1 MNNYHQLLKSGIVIT
16 SLRAEHARQLERL
29 QHLVFPTLAP
39 ELLFRAEHYL
49 KHLEIFPDGQFV
61 ALHGEQVVGAT
72 STVRL
77 HYNHGHGKHP
87 TFAEIIQGGWLTS
100 HQMNGDWLYGADVSV
115 HPHSR
120 RMGIARGL
128 YKARQDL
135 VHRLGLRGQIAG
147 GMLSGYGAV
156 KHKMTAIQ
164 YFEALLMEKIVD
176 PTLSAQRKVGF
187 ELRELLPNYLDDPLC
202 DNYGVLIVLDA
213 GRQVALD

>member
-1 MNNYHQLLKSGIVIT
+1 MYHQILKSGIVIT
-16 SLRAEHARQLERL
+16 STQPEHARQLERL
-29 QHLVFPTLAP
+29 QTIVFPTLAP

-49 KHLEIFPDGQFV
+49 KHLEIFPEGQFV

-77 HYNHGHGKHP
+77 PYDHGHHKHP
-87 TFAEIIQGGWLTS
+87 SFAEIIQGGWLTS
-100 HQMNGDWLYGADVSV
+100 HQPNGDWLYGADVSV

-135 VHRLGLRGQIAG
+135 VHRLGLKGQIAG

-156 KHKMTAIQ
+156 KDKMSAIQ
-164 YFEALLMEKIVD
+164 YFEALLMDKIVD
-176 PTLSAQRKVGF
+176 PTLSAQRRVGF
-187 ELRELLPNYLDDPLC
+187 ELKELLPNYLDDPVC
-202 DNYGVLIVLDA
+202 DNYGVLIMLPA
-213 GRQVALD
+213 GRQVVLE

>member
-1 MNNYHQLLKSGIVIT
+1 MYHQILKSGIVIT
-16 SLRAEHARQLERL
+16 STQPEHVRQLERL
-29 QHLVFPTLAP
+29 QTIVFPTLAP

-49 KHLEIFPDGQFV
+49 KHLEIFPEGQFV

-77 HYNHGHGKHP
+77 PYDHGHHKHP
-87 TFAEIIQGGWLTS
+87 SFAEIIQGGWLTS
-100 HQMNGDWLYGADVSV
+100 HQPNGDWLYGADVSV

-135 VHRLGLRGQIAG
+135 VHRLGLKGQIAG

-156 KHKMTAIQ
+156 KDKMSAIQ
-164 YFEALLMEKIVD
+164 YFEALLMDKIVD
-176 PTLSAQRKVGF
+176 PTLSAQRRVGF
-187 ELRELLPNYLDDPLC
+187 ELKELLPNYLDDPVC
-202 DNYGVLIVLDA
+202 DNYGVLIMLPA
-213 GRQVALD
+213 GRQVALE

>member
-1 MNNYHQLLKSGIVIT
+1 MYQQTLKSGIVIT
-16 SLRAEHARQLERL
+16 STQPEHARQLERL
-29 QHLVFPTLAP
+29 QDIVFPTLAP
-39 ELLFRAEHYL
+39 EQRFKAEHYL

-77 HYNHGHGKHP
+77 HYTHGHSKHP
-87 TFAEIIQGGWLTS
+87 RFDDIIQGGWLTS
-100 HQMNGDWLYGADVSV
+100 HQPNGDWLYGADVSV

-135 VHRLGLRGQIAG
+135 VHRLGLKGQIAG

-156 KHKMTAIQ
+156 KDKMTAMQ

-176 PTLSAQRKVGF
+176 PTLSAQRRVGF
-187 ELRELLPNYLDDPLC
+187 ELKELLPNYLDDPLC
-202 DNYGVLIVLDA
+202 DNYGVLIMLDA
-213 GRQVALD
+213 GRQVALE

>member
-1 MNNYHQLLKSGIVIT
+1 MYHQILKSGIVIT
-16 SLRAEHARQLERL
+16 STQPEHARQLERL
-29 QHLVFPTLAP
+29 QTIVFPTLAP

-77 HYNHGHGKHP
+77 PYDHGHHKHP
-87 TFAEIIQGGWLTS
+87 SFAEIIQGGWLTS
-100 HQMNGDWLYGADVSV
+100 HQPNGDWLYGADVSV

-128 YKARQDL
+128 YRARQDL
-135 VHRLGLRGQIAG
+135 VHRLGLKGQIAG

-156 KHKMTAIQ
+156 KDKMTAIQ
-164 YFEALLMEKIVD
+164 YFEALLMDKIVD
-176 PTLSAQRKVGF
+176 PTLSAQRRVGF
-187 ELRELLPNYLDDPLC
+187 LLKEQRAKYFGDPGG
-202 DNYGVLIVLDA
+202 DNYGVLIMLPA
-213 GRQVALD
+213 GRQVALE

>member
-1 MNNYHQLLKSGIVIT
+1 MVHQILKNGIVIT
-16 SLRAEHARQLERL
+16 PTRPEHARQLERL
-29 QHLVFPTLAP
+29 QTIVFPTLAP

-77 HYNHGHGKHP
+77 QYDPGHGRHP

-100 HQMNGDWLYGADVSV
+100 HQPNGEWLYGADVSV

-128 YKARQDL
+128 YNARQDL
-135 VHRLGLRGQIAG
+135 VHRLGLKGQIAG

-156 KHKMTAIQ
+156 KDKMTAMQ
-164 YFEALLMEKIVD
+164 YFEALLMDKIVD
-176 PTLSAQRKVGF
+176 PTISAQRRVGF
-187 ELRELLPNYLDDPLC
+187 ELKELLPNYLDDPVC
-202 DNYGVLIVLDA
+202 DNYGVLIMLPA
-213 GRQVALD
+213 GRQVVLE

>member
-1 MNNYHQLLKSGIVIT
+1 MNNYHQILKSGIVIT

-29 QHLVFPTLAP
+29 QHIVFPTLAP

-49 KHLEIFPDGQFV
+49 KHLDIFPEGQFV

-77 HYNHGHGKHP
+77 HYSHGHDKHP
-87 TFAEIIQGGWLTS
+87 SFAEIIQGGWLTS
-100 HQMNGDWLYGADVSV
+100 HQANGDWLYGADVSV
-115 HPHSR
+115 HPHFR

-187 ELRELLPNYLDDPLC
+187 ELRELLPNYLDDPVC